1 MLHVT
6 CKAYAPCT
14 TTNNIVSLIKF
25 KVMQYFEVMAISG
38 SGIAGYKVK
47 FSNEKQWEIKSV
59 MKNVVKNVIKNE
71 KVTPEEMK
79 EAILDLASIV
89 CDLAVIEPAELDAKT
104 SENTSSFRNYF
115 TKPAENPET
124 PKKEE
129 SKDSSC
135 ESNTNEFGLQ

>member
-1 MLHVT
+1 
-6 CKAYAPCT
+6 
-14 TTNNIVSLIKF
+14 
-25 KVMQYFEVMAISG
+25 MQYFEVMAISG
-38 SGIAGYKVK
+38 TGIAGYKVK
-47 FSNEKQWEIKSV
+47 FSNEKQWEIKAT
-59 MKNVVKNVIKNE
+59 MKSVVKNVIKNE
-71 KVTPEEMK
+71 NATPEEMK

-104 SENTSSFRNYF
+104 SENPSSFRTYF

-135 ESNTNEFGLQ
+135 EDNFFDK